1 MRRDAS
7 PPSSSEAYAE
17 GGGYRKGGERKR
29 MGGNGGIAKTKKRFV
44 RQIITAILMK
54 VILFN
59 EIIVRVFLGKSV
71 SSRWRGRNTE
81 RGAGDL
87 RWGEEETEGE

>member
-1 MRRDAS
+1 
-7 PPSSSEAYAE
+7 
-17 GGGYRKGGERKR
+17 